1 MSIRQAAEL
10 LNINYSSAKAI
21 LSSHKKAHIFT
32 PRKIT
37 SKLASK
43 AASFKH
49 IQDHTESNGIQSLCC
64 SVGGLVVSEH
74 EFKMGKRKLIRKERK
89 EKRETEDE
97 ENGQG
102 WEKEME
108 E

>member
-1 MSIRQAAEL
+1 M
-10 LNINYSSAKAI
+10 
-21 LSSHKKAHIFT
+21 
-32 PRKIT
+32 
-37 SKLASK
+37 
-43 AASFKH
+43 
-49 IQDHTESNGIQSLCC
+49 
-64 SVGGLVVSEH
+64 VSEH
-74 EFKMGKRKLIRKERK
+74 EFKMGKRKMIRKERK

>member
-21 LSSHKKAHIFT
+21 LSSHKKSHIST

-37 SKLASK
+37 SRLANK
-43 AASFKH
+43 AASFKC
-49 IQDHTESNGIQSLCC
+49 ITDATESNGIESMCC
-64 SVGGLVVSEH
+64 TVGGLVVSEH
-74 EFKMGKRKLIRKERK
+74 EFNIGKRKMIRKERV

-97 ENGQG
+97 
-102 WEKEME
+102 
-108 E
+108 